1 LKKNLEV
8 KIKTQIS
15 YKFNLNSR
23 SLTLEKH
30 FKTCYNQTIKKKET
44 KMSVAKITRD
54 FIEQIEDTKIFTYND
69 IPSNKKSSVAIELSR
84 LFKKGVVKK
93 ISKGKFYKPKQS
105 RFGEIAPSDEEIAKS
120 YLVEEDAYIT
130 GYGGYNRLG
139 LMTQIPNV
147 ITIASNRIPSR
158 IRVENVNIR
167 FVPNIANGGVKDTQL
182 LQILDALRDIKNIPD
197 NSPNDVVLSIKKIV
211 RKFDVEKIKK
221 MLQLVRKYPPRVKA
235 ILGAILKEMGRWEE
249 AYLLKEMLNPLTT
262 YKIGISGDTL
272 PNRDEWKIA

>member
-1 LKKNLEV
+1 
-8 KIKTQIS
+8 
-15 YKFNLNSR
+15 
-23 SLTLEKH
+23 
-30 FKTCYNQTIKKKET
+30 
-44 KMSVAKITRD
+44 MSVAKITRD

-93 ISKGKFYKPKQS
+93 IAKGKFYKPKQS
-105 RFGEIAPSDEEIAKS
+105 RFGEMAPSDEAIAKS
-120 YLVEEDAYIT
+120 YLVEDDAYIT

-139 LMTQIPNV
+139 LTTQIPNV

-158 IRVENVNIR
+158 IKIENVNIR

-211 RKFDVEKIKK
+211 RKFDKKKLKK
-221 MLQLVRKYPPRVKA
+221 MLKLVPNYPPRVKA
-235 ILGAILKEMGRWEE
+235 ILGAILKEIGRWEE

>member
-1 LKKNLEV
+1 
-8 KIKTQIS
+8 
-15 YKFNLNSR
+15 
-23 SLTLEKH
+23 
-30 FKTCYNQTIKKKET
+30 
-44 KMSVAKITRD
+44 MSVAKITRD
-54 FIEQIEDTKIFTYND
+54 FIEQIEDTKIFTYSD

-93 ISKGKFYKPKQS
+93 IAKGKFYKPKQS

-139 LMTQIPNV
+139 LTTQIPNV
-147 ITIASNRIPSR
+147 ITIASSRVPSR
-158 IRVENVNIR
+158 IKVENVNLR
-167 FVPNIANGGVKDTQL
+167 FVPNIANGGVKDTQI

-197 NSPNDVVLSIKKIV
+197 SSPSDVVVSIKKIV
-211 RKFDVEKIKK
+211 KKFDVEKIKK
-221 MLQLVRKYPPRVKA
+221 MLKLVSKYPPRVKA

-249 AYLLKEMLNPLTT
+249 AYLLKETLNPLTR
-262 YKIGISGDTL
+262 YKIGIGIEAL

>member
-1 LKKNLEV
+1 
-8 KIKTQIS
+8 
-15 YKFNLNSR
+15 
-23 SLTLEKH
+23 
-30 FKTCYNQTIKKKET
+30 
-44 KMSVAKITRD
+44 
-54 FIEQIEDTKIFTYND
+54 
-69 IPSNKKSSVAIELSR
+69 
-84 LFKKGVVKK
+84 
-93 ISKGKFYKPKQS
+93 
-105 RFGEIAPSDEEIAKS
+105 
-120 YLVEEDAYIT
+120 
-130 GYGGYNRLG
+130 
-139 LMTQIPNV
+139 V
-147 ITIASNRIPSR
+147 ITIASNRIPNR
-158 IRVENVNIR
+158 IRVENVNIK

-272 PNRDEWKIA
+272 ANRDEWKIA

>member
-1 LKKNLEV
+1 
-8 KIKTQIS
+8 
-15 YKFNLNSR
+15 
-23 SLTLEKH
+23 
-30 FKTCYNQTIKKKET
+30 
-44 KMSVAKITRD
+44 MSVAKITRD

-84 LFKKGVVKK
+84 LFKKGLVKK
-93 ISKGKFYKPKQS
+93 IAKGKFYKPKQS

-139 LMTQIPNV
+139 LTTQVPNV
-147 ITIASNRIPSR
+147 ITIASSRVPSR
-158 IRVENVNIR
+158 MRIENVNLR
-167 FVPNIANGGVKDTQL
+167 FVPNIANGEVKDTQL

-211 RKFDVEKIKK
+211 RKFDEKKLKK
-221 MLQLVRKYPPRVKA
+221 ILKLVRKYPPRVKA
-235 ILGAILKEMGRWEE
+235 ILGAILKEQGRWEE

-272 PNRDEWKIA
+272 ANRDEWKIA